1 MFVTEYNGNVRDGI
15 GLLYFYREYLKMKM
29 VIFLIALVCLLC
41 GFFYYQGVRSGK
53 QAPLVWSAG
62 VIPVCGEKPNCVC
75 SLQDPLDEHYIE
87 PIALGD
93 HDVAD
98 VTAAIESIGGEIITH
113 DGVTIQAIFSS
124 GIFRFVDDLLVQV
137 DGGKLNV
144 RSSSRVGHS
153 DFGANRKRV
162 EQLRQALS

>member
-1 MFVTEYNGNVRDGI
+1 MRVF
-15 GLLYFYREYLKMKM
+15 FREFLKLKI
-29 VIFLIALVCLLC
+29 VIFVLAMACLLC
-41 GFFYYQGVRSGK
+41 GFFFYQGFRSGK
-53 QAPLVWSAG
+53 QAPLDWSAG

-75 SLQDPLDEHYIE
+75 SLQDPLGKHYVE
-87 PIALGD
+87 PIAFRD
-93 HDVAD
+93 RDVAE
-98 VTAAIESIGGEIITH
+98 VAAAIESIGGEIITS

-137 DGGKLNV
+137 DSGKLNV

-162 EQLRQALS
+162 EELRRALS